1 MMKLMRSIAFFLLIF
16 AAGCSSH
23 AGIAPAPAEAPRV
36 TTLEQIRAL
45 IGTASCTDSSQCQTV
60 PIGARACGGPQR
72 YLAWSS
78 TQTSGDAL
86 QALADRYK
94 AERQAEIKA
103 KGEISDCRFLVDP
116 GAVCRAGTCQL
127 GTGLPER

>member
-1 MMKLMRSIAFFLLIF
+1 MMKLMRSIAILLLIF

-23 AGIAPAPAEAPRV
+23 AGPAPNAPGGS
-36 TTLEQIRAL
+36 TLEQIRTL
-45 IGTASCTDSSQCQTV
+45 LGKASCTDSSQCHTV

-78 TQTSGDAL
+78 TDTSGDAL

-127 GTGLPER
+127 GTGLPEL